1 VRGRIRKSNDGMS
14 KGGPPAKIGNFIDAM
29 LERWLPGFHVVCKE
43 WEVVDK
49 WHEIVIGRVAEV
61 TECSRVED
69 GVLHVRVTSAS
80 WRQDLTYLKE
90 DIKTAIQRVTGCETI
105 KDIVFY

>member
-1 VRGRIRKSNDGMS
+1 MSRGGQ
-14 KGGPPAKIGNFIDAM
+14 PASVGSFIDAM
-29 LERWLPGFHVVCKE
+29 LERLLPGFRVVCKE
-43 WEVVDK
+43 WEVVDR

-61 TECSRVED
+61 TECSGVEN
-69 GVLHVRVTSAS
+69 GVLKVRVASAS

-90 DIKTAIQRVTGCETI
+90 DIKAAIRRVTGCDTI